1 MLFAV
6 DLVDGKVVYISC
18 ISCSHLVYLT
28 LPLPSGAIKSG
39 KHFNALSPICVKLI
53 KCILRGV
60 SMNIL
65 NISGP
70 LPPTHEKS
78 RKPRE
83 NVNEL
88 RMRWAQIRR
97 RFFYFFWDTAYLYR
111 KVFYKSG
118 QWDGRILG
126 LLRPTYV
133 SYNPLG
139 PASGCQLRTSAIRRP
154 ETQRPSDPRAPFD
167 SISSC
172 VGRSHISHIE
182 GMK

>member
-1 MLFAV
+1 MREA
-6 DLVDGKVVYISC
+6 YQM
-18 ISCSHLVYLT
+18 
-28 LPLPSGAIKSG
+28 
-39 KHFNALSPICVKLI
+39 HFTRRLYEYFKYFRP
-53 KCILRGV
+53 
-60 SMNIL
+60 
-65 NISGP
+65 P
-70 LPPTHEKS
+70 TPPTHEKS

-139 PASGCQLRTSAIRRP
+139 PASGCQLRTSESEDRRP
-154 ETQRPSDPRAPFD
+154 RDPQTPGPH
-167 SISSC
+167 SIRFRVAWADLTLVTSKEWNKKKKHDGRKELIHLQSSQKIQKTKKLLTL
-172 VGRSHISHIE
+172 RLSHFEIT
-182 GMK
+182 KCLP